1 VWAPAVANLILLPL
15 VGSIDLFWI
24 GQSRDPW
31 AIAGMGAANQ
41 VYSTIYFLISFLPAV
56 VTPRIAEEIARGR
69 KSMAAKWVREALG
82 FACVMGACGTLALVS
97 FPHVVL
103 KLISDRPQV
112 LAEAIPYARIRG
124 LSLIATL
131 CSTVSF
137 ATFRGLLDF
146 RTPLRVSLA
155 ANMLNACLD
164 PLLMFGFGLGVSGVA
179 ATTSIAELFSAVTF
193 MPGPWNW
200 L

>member
-1 VWAPAVANLILLPL
+1 MGKRSPGLCLCHGSLWHSGACRSAALAWPLLLKLLLIVRLLPFF
-15 VGSIDLFWI
+15 GT
-24 GQSRDPW
+24 
-31 AIAGMGAANQ
+31 GAA
-41 VYSTIYFLISFLPAV
+41 
-56 VTPRIAEEIARGR
+56 E
-69 KSMAAKWVREALG
+69 
-82 FACVMGACGTLALVS
+82 VS

-155 ANMLNACLD
+155 ANMLNACLVAC
-164 PLLMFGFGLGVSGVA
+164 PHLRMSCKGEAHHQAVSPQAWSLG
-179 ATTSIAELFSAVTF
+179 
-193 MPGPWNW
+193 MRN
-200 L
+200 

>member
-1 VWAPAVANLILLPL
+1 MGPFCYFKLQKQRNHITCYGSPLWQLKLLKNPAFKLHLGTKRPPPPPVWN
-15 VGSIDLFWI
+15 W
-24 GQSRDPW
+24 
-31 AIAGMGAANQ
+31 
-41 VYSTIYFLISFLPAV
+41 T
-56 VTPRIAEEIARGR
+56 T
-69 KSMAAKWVREALG
+69 K
-82 FACVMGACGTLALVS
+82 VS

-155 ANMLNACLD
+155 ANILNACLVACPSLISLKPSNLD
-164 PLLMFGFGLGVSGVA
+164 FRDAKLTLTHFQEWPQGPTSYVWLWLGSLGCGCCHIHRRALLRSDFHARAFEQAL
-179 ATTSIAELFSAVTF
+179 I
-193 MPGPWNW
+193 
-200 L
+200 